1 MTAAADCADDRQV
14 LHRTGGGKAA
24 HQTFRALQAADDVPI
39 AVQRPGKAGLALKF
53 IIILAKGRPCLVVEV
68 DVGGEFAVD
77 GFLPAV
83 DRIGK
88 PCQFHGGADQVDTAL
103 VLRGRGLG
111 SAVPALTRVS

>member
-1 MTAAADCADDRQV
+1 M
-14 LHRTGGGKAA
+14 
-24 HQTFRALQAADDVPI
+24 PI

-88 PCQFHGGADQVDTAL
+88 PCQFRGGADLIDT
-103 VLRGRGLG
+103 VFCFGRGLG
-111 SAVPALTRVS
+111 RAVPALTRVS

>member
-53 IIILAKGRPCLVVEV
+53 IIILAKGRPSLAVEV
-68 DVGGEFAVD
+68 DVGGEFGAD
-77 GFLPAV
+77 GGLPGL
-83 DRIGK
+83 DSIGK
-88 PCQFHGGADQVDTAL
+88 PCQFRGGADLIDAVF
-103 VLRGRGLG
+103 VLGGCGLG
-111 SAVPALTRVS
+111 GAVPALTRVS